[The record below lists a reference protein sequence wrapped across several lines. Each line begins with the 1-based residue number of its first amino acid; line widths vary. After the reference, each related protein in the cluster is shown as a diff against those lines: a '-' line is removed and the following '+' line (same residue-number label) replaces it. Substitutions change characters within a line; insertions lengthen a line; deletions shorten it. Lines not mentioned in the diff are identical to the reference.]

1 VALEKVS
8 AKRARAD
15 PKVARA
21 ATAGRDAVRI
31 KAVAA
36 ANSRAPIAA
45 TVPNA
50 SSKATVRSVS
60 PISVPPAHRK
70 AAGSSRAR
78 SARMEQAPQRSIW

>member
-1 VALEKVS
+1 MALEKVS

-45 TVPNA
+45 TV
-50 SSKATVRSVS
+50 RSVS